1 MSYFDVAIV
10 VGIAFVMGV
19 NAALAV
25 AIIRQRSTVPAL
37 RATPRTLEV
46 VVKSV
51 FMGEV
56 MQEERMLVDATLDE
70 PVELTLLLDERDH
83 LKEYL

>member
-25 AIIRQRSTVPAL
+25 AIIRQRSTVPTL
-37 RATPRTLEV
+37 PATPRQLEV
-46 VVKSV
+46 VVKSA

-56 MQEERMLVDATLDE
+56 MQEERMVVDATLDE
-70 PVELTLLLDERDH
+70 PVELTLLLDERDQ

>member
-1 MSYFDVAIV
+1 MRLFDVAIV

-25 AIIRQRSTVPAL
+25 AIIRQRSTVPNL
-37 RATPRTLEV
+37 REAPRKLEV
-46 VVKSV
+46 IIKSV

-56 MQEERMLVDATLDE
+56 MQEERMLVDARLDE
-70 PVELTLLLDERDH
+70 PVELTLLLDERDQV
-83 LKEYL
+83 KEFL